1 VTLALITGGSGFIGQ
16 HLAAALVARGRKV
29 RILDLRPPARNAPEL
44 QFVQG
49 SVLDPQAVSAALH
62 GVAEVYHLAALPG
75 MWVPH
80 RSDFHAVNCRGTE
93 IVLAAARER
102 GAPHILHCSSES
114 VLFGRRPAAEI
125 SAEDAPVAPDEMPGA
140 YTRSKSCAEMLALR
154 AAAAGAPVVV
164 ASPTVPIGPHDGPP
178 TPLTAMLSYFLE
190 SRVRGY
196 LDFVMNVVDVR
207 DVAEGL
213 ILALERGRVGERYIL
228 GGETLRLGELLLRA
242 AMLTGRSSLRIP
254 IPGALAQIVAAGME
268 FVADHVTHR
277 PPAATVEGV
286 RIALRAVPVSLE
298 KSRRELG
305 YVCRPIEPALRQAIA
320 SIIGDRKRSGSG

>member
-1 VTLALITGGSGFIGQ
+1 
-16 HLAAALVARGRKV
+16 
-29 RILDLRPPARNAPEL
+29 
-44 QFVQG
+44 
-49 SVLDPQAVSAALH
+49 
-62 GVAEVYHLAALPG
+62 
-75 MWVPH
+75 
-80 RSDFHAVNCRGTE
+80 
-93 IVLAAARER
+93 
-102 GAPHILHCSSES
+102 
-114 VLFGRRPAAEI
+114 
-125 SAEDAPVAPDEMPGA
+125 
-140 YTRSKSCAEMLALR
+140 LR

-178 TPLTAMLSYFLE
+178 TSLAAMLNYFLE
-190 SRVRGY
+190 SRIRGY
-196 LDFVMNVVDVR
+196 LDFAMNVVDVR

-228 GGETLRLGELLLRA
+228 GGETVRLSELLRRA

-254 IPGALAQIVAAGME
+254 IPGALAQVVAAGME

-305 YVCRPIEPALRQAIA
+305 YACRPIEPALRQAIA
-320 SIIGDRKRSGSG
+320 SIMSDRKRSGPG